1 MATPP
6 TLPTGSTQLYQQRF
20 EALADDDTRRGYL
33 LYHSQNTSK
42 LAGARVLTRWN
53 KLTAAE
59 QEAYITCTAE
69 SSNRLDSN
77 SDDEEDSLHADLE
90 DMHDEDPSQAD
101 DNKTP
106 KGPVTTVM
114 ISKGDG
120 NSNASGEAKVPDYE
134 PSDDEVA
141 VARVGLTEANTGRAS
156 RSQKKRD
163 HQEALGDET
172 ERWQWCKTLM
182 DSHTRFSGP
191 EEMRTA
197 VCLYALCDDSGIIVQ
212 ASIVISS

>member
-20 EALADDDTRRGYL
+20 DALADDDTRRGYL
-33 LYHSQNTSK
+33 LYYSQNTSK
-42 LAGARVLTRWN
+42 LAGSRVITRWN

-59 QEAYITCTAE
+59 QEVYITRTAE
-69 SSNRLDSN
+69 SNNRLDSS
-77 SDDEEDSLHADLE
+77 SDGEEDPLHADLE
-90 DMHDEDPSQAD
+90 DIHDEDRSPAD

-106 KGPVTTVM
+106 KGPAILVTSPT
-114 ISKGDG
+114 GDE
-120 NSNASGEAKVPDYE
+120 SPNASGEAKVPDYE
-134 PSDDEVA
+134 PSDDDVA

-156 RSQKKRD
+156 CPSRKRD
-163 HQEALGDET
+163 HQEVLDDET
-172 ERWQWCKTLM
+172 EKWQWCKTLM

-191 EEMRTA
+191 EEMRTV

-212 ASIVISS
+212 VSIIISS